1 MTSASPPEPPTPAP
15 EGPASPAPLT
25 EQVGLWPLVGYFLTL
40 GTIGFGGPVALTGYM
55 HRDLVEQRRWI
66 SEEEYKE
73 GLALA
78 QLAPGPLAAQLA
90 IYLGYARHGL
100 LGATLVGVAFP
111 APSFVMVLAAGWA
124 YVTYQGLDWL
134 QALFYGVGAAV
145 IAIIAHQATS
155 SPAAPWAGT
164 GCWPPSSW
172 SLPRSPWS
180 PNPKMAC

>member
-1 MTSASPPEPPTPAP
+1 MTSASAPEPP
-15 EGPASPAPLT
+15 SPAPAGPPSPPPVG
-25 EQVGLWPLVGYFLTL
+25 QVGLWPLVGYFLTL

-55 HRDLVEQRRWI
+55 HRDLVEGRQWI

-100 LGATLVGVAFP
+100 LGATLVGLAFP

-124 YVTYQGLDWL
+124 YVTYQGWT
-134 QALFYGVGAAV
+134 GSKPSSMGSGPRSSPSSP
-145 IAIIAHQATS
+145 TRPPS
-155 SPAAPWAGT
+155 SPAAPWAAT
-164 GCWPPSSW
+164 GCLSSSLW
-172 SLPRSPWS
+172 SWPRSPWPPS
-180 PNPKMAC
+180 PRTAC